1 MTVGVYLPWRFSF
14 YSLMKGGVSKFT
26 RYLQNPFTNKRHV
39 YVYYSNLLPC
49 SFQYYHAPARENGQ
63 SCHSDK
69 TDNPQQPRV
78 KETKA
83 SASSR
88 DLGRDPLN
96 FQMARIPSQNVKAK
110 DSYNRN
116 LILLYNDLLRP
127 ALLSLIISLP

>member
-1 MTVGVYLPWRFSF
+1 MSIT
-14 YSLMKGGVSKFT
+14 
-26 RYLQNPFTNKRHV
+26 QI
-39 YVYYSNLLPC
+39 
-49 SFQYYHAPARENGQ
+49 YYHAASSIIMPPLERMDKAAIV
-63 SCHSDK
+63 DK
-69 TDNPQQPRV
+69 TDNPHQPRV